1 MTAEKPISSQVRAV
15 EALLGRYFD
24 GLYDG
29 DIAAWEAVFHPEC
42 RFHTVRA
49 DRPVSE
55 PLGDVFERMRA
66 RKSPKSQGMAR
77 HDRIV
82 TIDFSGPETALAKV
96 ECAVPPQFF
105 TDYLTLC
112 RFPGLD
118 GFEGWRIVT
127 KTYRTEIR

>member
-1 MTAEKPISSQVRAV
+1 MSQVSAL

-24 GLYDG
+24 GLYEG
-29 DIAAWEAVFHPEC
+29 DVASWEAVFHPEC

-49 DRPVSE
+49 DRPVAE
-55 PLGDVFERMRA
+55 PLADVFARMRA
-66 RKSPKSQGMAR
+66 RQSPRSQGMAR

-82 TIDFSGPETALAKV
+82 SLDLSGPETALAKV

-112 RFPGLD
+112 RFPD
-118 GFEGWRIVT
+118 MPGFDGWRIVT
-127 KTYRTEIR
+127 KTYRTDVRE

>member
-1 MTAEKPISSQVRAV
+1 VAALSATAEI

-24 GLYDG
+24 GLYEG
-29 DIAAWEAVFHPEC
+29 DVAAWEAVFHPEC
-42 RFHTVRA
+42 RFHTNRA

-55 PLGDVFERMRA
+55 PLADVFGRMRA
-66 RKSPKSQGMAR
+66 RPSPRSQGAAR
-77 HDRIV
+77 HDAIL

-96 ECAVPPQFF
+96 ACAVPPQFF

-112 RFPGLD
+112 RFDGLA
-118 GFEGWRIVT
+118 GFGGWRIVT